1 MKRKKCQVRCRKEL
15 VYYVTWGSNITH
27 NVHWCV
33 TVDYQQIANGNIANQ
48 IHGFTIDYG
57 KFILNI
63 LIIQLSYTLR
73 VLILWLADLYHV
85 ILGCNETT
93 TLSSL
98 LRCNSRGVNSTRH
111 CHYTMASVDSKF
123 NDFFFGSVF
132 NLNNKNV
139 KALIAREL
147 LGFTSTRPLTMNLKF
162 SIPHEATEC
171 GIEISGS
178 LLVNSCR

>member
-1 MKRKKCQVRCRKEL
+1 
-15 VYYVTWGSNITH
+15 
-27 NVHWCV
+27 
-33 TVDYQQIANGNIANQ
+33 
-48 IHGFTIDYG
+48 
-57 KFILNI
+57 
-63 LIIQLSYTLR
+63 
-73 VLILWLADLYHV
+73 
-85 ILGCNETT
+85 
-93 TLSSL
+93 
-98 LRCNSRGVNSTRH
+98 
-111 CHYTMASVDSKF
+111 MASVDSKF